1 VNPCEPTHANG
12 VTYDTGALIAADLGV
27 RAFWL
32 RHEGFLRA
40 GVVPTVPTVV
50 LAQAWRSARQVA
62 LARLLTG
69 CVLEELS
76 AVLARAVGLLAA
88 PSGHSDVVD
97 LAVAEGALRRGDLVL
112 TSDPGRYRP
121 SWRVP
126 PDSGAPVAGVEDLAH
141 RNGDG
146 LSSPPVTE
154 RRA

>member
-1 VNPCEPTHANG
+1 MGRGPPASERSVRRFARGVSPYKPTHANG
-12 VTYDTGALIAADLGV
+12 VTYDTGALIAADRGV

-76 AVLARAVGLLAA
+76 AVQARAVGLLAA
-88 PSGHSDVVD
+88 RSGHADVVD

-112 TSDPGRYRP
+112 TSDPDDIAR
-121 SWRVP
+121 
-126 PDSGAPVAGVEDLAH
+126 AGGSRLILA
-141 RNGDG
+141 R
-146 LSSPPVTE
+146 L
-154 RRA
+154 